1 MHVQEKR
8 LNILFLSSWFPHK
21 GAPTLG
27 NFVHRHAQA
36 ISRKHNVF
44 VLFLAPDQSKNSTK
58 HSIEHR
64 NFEGIDTTTVYFN
77 KSGLSISTRIKAF
90 NIGLNQLLIERKIE
104 FDIIHQNVIWPEGWQ
119 GVFAKRKLK
128 IPMIISEHWTGYHQA
143 ERGKQPLKVKVL
155 SNLVASSAEFIAPVS
170 DDLGNAMRRFGLRSE
185 YITVPNV
192 VDTDIFILKKKE
204 SKPLRFL
211 HVSSLY
217 EDQKNITGILRAWKS
232 ASDEFSDIHLTI
244 GGDGPWEEVRKHA
257 RDLNINEGSIAFFGE
272 KPWEEIAQL
281 MQESHVLLLFS
292 NYENLPCVIVEAMAS
307 GMHILSTKV
316 GGISEHIS
324 SDIGILIEKGN
335 ETELIAAIRKFHN
348 EYPFSNEE
356 HLRKIAE
363 QKFSMESVAAQFD
376 AIYQKAISKFKG
388 E

>member
-1 MHVQEKR
+1 
-8 LNILFLSSWFPHK
+8 
-21 GAPTLG
+21 
-27 NFVHRHAQA
+27 
-36 ISRKHNVF
+36 
-44 VLFLAPDQSKNSTK
+44 
-58 HSIEHR
+58 
-64 NFEGIDTTTVYFN
+64 
-77 KSGLSISTRIKAF
+77 
-90 NIGLNQLLIERKIE
+90 
-104 FDIIHQNVIWPEGWQ
+104 
-119 GVFAKRKLK
+119 
-128 IPMIISEHWTGYHQA
+128 MIISEHWTGYHQA
-143 ERGKQPLKVKVL
+143 ERGTQPLHVKVL

-272 KPWEEIAQL
+272 KPWEEIAHL

-307 GMHILSTKV
+307 GMHIISTKV